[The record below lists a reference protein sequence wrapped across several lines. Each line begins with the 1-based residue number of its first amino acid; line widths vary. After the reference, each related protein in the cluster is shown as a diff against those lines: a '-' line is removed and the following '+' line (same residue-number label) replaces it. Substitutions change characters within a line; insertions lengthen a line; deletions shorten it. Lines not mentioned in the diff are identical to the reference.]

1 MGTTKTTLVAGL
13 IAAASLLV
21 ACGGDDAATDSDS
34 DPTTAMSTEAPAQE
48 DESVTT
54 NAPATPADVTD
65 GAASISVTVGVDD
78 FETSGGT
85 RVVSVPA
92 GTVVTI
98 SLTNP
103 DAADEFHLHG
113 YDVEAAAEK
122 GETVS
127 LEVTADETGRFDL
140 ESHETEA
147 TLLVLVVE

>member
-1 MGTTKTTLVAGL
+1 M
-13 IAAASLLV
+13 
-21 ACGGDDAATDSDS
+21 
-34 DPTTAMSTEAPAQE
+34 
-48 DESVTT
+48 
-54 NAPATPADVTD
+54 
-65 GAASISVTVGVDD
+65 
-78 FETSGGT
+78 
-85 RVVSVPA
+85 
-92 GTVVTI
+92 TI